1 MKKVFVLFIMIAS
14 GLYLHSSI
22 SLAQEIR
29 DSSARKPDGVLAVD
43 SLNVPS
49 DLQESAL
56 GGDNLEALV
65 GQLVDADELPILEL
79 VEEESPRLSRTVL
92 ESRSRFSHKL
102 QPARGF
108 VEGKYFGSSIKS
120 YQRVKFS
127 QGENLAAA
135 FIMEKDAGES
145 RLNDFLSGYVQIK
158 NLIPSSSI
166 VLGDYFIE
174 AGQGVGLW
182 RGFDYQK
189 GANVVLP
196 VQKKGRGLVPYAS
209 SDENAFLR
217 GAATTLNFS
226 KWSLTGYYSNKS
238 LSASVDSNGNVTSLY
253 DAGYFRTES
262 EREKRSNLSERL
274 LGARGVFRFSRDNT
288 IGVTAFTAHY
298 SRDFSLANERFA
310 GNTLNF
316 ASGDYFFSL
325 SRVKMFGEWAMT
337 NHVVGGISGIH
348 LEPDNLIDIISA
360 YRNYP
365 AELFDPYNGSFSERS
380 GTANERGFY
389 LGLQIRPVRGVRF
402 AGYFDQFSF
411 PAPAQGIIFPE
422 AGHEIFLQAEVSP
435 VRRLLFTPRYR
446 RKVISESGSMVDQ
459 TGRTVVFD
467 EEKVLESFRLTL
479 DYRLDSDAK
488 LRTRVEYVDLHFHPA
503 IAAGREH
510 GMLIYQDV
518 VVRASAHLTL
528 DVRLAIF
535 RTDSF
540 ESGVAEYER
549 DLLGV
554 LTIPVLYGRGVRWYL
569 LANYSMFES
578 LQLSLKYVELIRDD
592 VKTIGSGLDEL
603 PGNRDN
609 RISLQLDFTL

>member
-1 MKKVFVLFIMIAS
+1 MTKVFTLFITIAT
-14 GLYLHSSI
+14 GLCLHPSF
-22 SLAQEIR
+22 SLGQEIQ
-29 DSSARKPDGVLAVD
+29 DSSARKPNGLSAVD
-43 SLNVPS
+43 SLNAPS

-56 GGDNLEALV
+56 RGDSLEALV
-65 GQLVDADELPILEL
+65 GQLVDADELPILEI
-79 VEEESPRLSRTVL
+79 VGEESPRSSRTVL
-92 ESRSRFSHKL
+92 EMRSRISHKL

-108 VEGKYFGSSIKS
+108 TEGKYYGSSIKS

-135 FIMEKDAGES
+135 ILMEKDAGES
-145 RLNDFLSGYVQIK
+145 RLNDFLSAYVQIK
-158 NLIPSSSI
+158 NLISSSSI
-166 VLGDYFIE
+166 VVGDYFIE

-189 GANVVLP
+189 GTNVVLP
-196 VQKKGRGLVPYAS
+196 AKKKGRGLVPYAS

-217 GAATTLNFS
+217 GAAATVNIS
-226 KWSLTGYYSNKS
+226 NWALTAYYSNKS
-238 LSASVDSNGNVTSLY
+238 LSATVDTNGNVTSLY
-253 DAGYFRTES
+253 TAGYFRTES

-274 LGARGVFRFSRDNT
+274 LGGRGEYQFSRENT
-288 IGVTAFTAHY
+288 AGITAFTAQY
-298 SRDFSLANERFA
+298 SRDFSLVNEHFA
-310 GNTLNF
+310 GNTFNF
-316 ASGDYFFSL
+316 ASADYFLSL
-325 SRVKMFGEWAMT
+325 SRVRMFGEWAMT

-365 AELFDPYNGSFSERS
+365 AEFFNPYNGSFSERS
-380 GTANERGFY
+380 GAANERGFY

-411 PAPAQGIIFPE
+411 PAPSQGIIFPG

-435 VRRLLFTPRYR
+435 ARRFLFTPRYR
-446 RKVISESGSMVDQ
+446 RRVTSESGSMVDQ
-459 TGRTVVFD
+459 AGRTVMFD
-467 EEKVLESFRLTL
+467 EEKVLESFRLTI
-479 DYRLDSDAK
+479 DYRLDSDAR

-503 IAAGREH
+503 MAVGREH
-510 GMLIYQDV
+510 GILIYQDV
-518 VVRASAHLTL
+518 AVRASGHLTL
-528 DVRLAIF
+528 GVRLAIF

-540 ESGVAEYER
+540 ESGVGEYET
-549 DLLGV
+549 DLPGV

-569 LANYSMFES
+569 LANYSLFES
-578 LQLSLKYVELIRDD
+578 LRLSLKYAELIRDD

-609 RISLQLDFTL
+609 RISMQLDFTL